1 MIVRLFLLLP
11 TNHCHRY
18 TYGECF
24 QRVRKLANA
33 LERLG
38 LSQGDRVA
46 TMAWNDYRHLE
57 SYYAIGGAGYV
68 CHTINPR
75 LFPEQIIFMINH
87 AEDKWLMIDP
97 MFIPLIEKIA
107 PQISD
112 VKGFIVMGDEDSI
125 KDTTL
130 KNVISY
136 EALIKDESDQYE
148 WPLLDERAA
157 MGLCYT
163 SGTTGD
169 PKGVMYN
176 HRATILHAYA
186 LIAPDAMNLSNRDCV
201 LPVVPLFH
209 VNSWGSPYGA
219 MMVGAKIVYPGAKM
233 ADGETLY
240 NLMEEEKV
248 TVSLGVPT
256 VWLVLL
262 QYAAKNNLKLNSLQR
277 TIIGGAA
284 VPESMIRDF
293 HDNHDVFVQQAWG
306 MTEMTPLGTV
316 MSMKHGMEDLTHDEI
331 IALQTKQGR
340 GMFGVEMRI
349 VDDNQTILPWD
360 GVAFGALQVRGPWV
374 CSDYYKLDG
383 SADAHSSDGWFDT
396 GDVAKIDPE
405 GYMQITDRTK
415 DVIKSGGEWIS
426 SIEIENTAMG
436 HPEVAE
442 AAVIGVAH
450 EKWTERPILI
460 VVKAKG
466 ASVDKQDIL
475 SFLEGK
481 IAKWWMPD
489 DVIFIEEIP
498 HTATGK
504 IKKTALRE
512 QFIDFK
518 L

>member
-1 MIVRLFLLLP
+1 
-11 TNHCHRY
+11 
-18 TYGECF
+18 
-24 QRVRKLANA
+24 
-33 LERLG
+33 
-38 LSQGDRVA
+38 
-46 TMAWNDYRHLE
+46 
-57 SYYAIGGAGYV
+57 
-68 CHTINPR
+68 
-75 LFPEQIIFMINH
+75 
-87 AEDKWLMIDP
+87 
-97 MFIPLIEKIA
+97 
-107 PQISD
+107 
-112 VKGFIVMGDEDSI
+112 
-125 KDTTL
+125 
-130 KNVISY
+130 
-136 EALIKDESDQYE
+136 
-148 WPLLDERAA
+148 
-157 MGLCYT
+157 
-163 SGTTGD
+163 
-169 PKGVMYN
+169 
-176 HRATILHAYA
+176 
-186 LIAPDAMNLSNRDCV
+186 
-201 LPVVPLFH
+201 
-209 VNSWGSPYGA
+209 
-219 MMVGAKIVYPGAKM
+219 
-233 ADGETLY
+233 
-240 NLMEEEKV
+240 
-248 TVSLGVPT
+248 
-256 VWLVLL
+256 LVLL